1 MSPTAIIDNHRVDLA
16 DLKSKV
22 VDGHVE
28 LEETPKPPVADNF
41 MYDFKYNH
49 ALPTTDAL
57 GVSIPDDVDAQNAAE
72 EIVAKLSKVLSEGDA
87 KGFTGLFLEYGV
99 WRDKLAFTWD
109 YRTFNFTENIARAAA
124 DLLPSTHC
132 TNFKLL
138 KPAPAIQK
146 PYPDL
151 SFLQF
156 VLSFDTPLV
165 QASAVINA
173 VYTKEGWR
181 LWTVHSVAESLLKF
195 PELDPADGHMT
206 GPVSWEKQ
214 REKDDDEV
222 VPDVLIVGG
231 GQNGLALAARLKA
244 LGVSSLIVERNAQ
257 IGEIWRKR
265 YEYLSLHFPHWADH
279 FPYFPFPKHWPTYTP
294 AQKLGIFMEWYASA
308 MELPVWTK
316 STVVKAEQDAD
327 GKWTVEVNKN
337 GETRVL
343 NPKHVVMA
351 TSLCGVPMTP
361 VIPGMDKWKG
371 TARHSTSHDSSREW
385 VGKKVLVVGTS
396 SSGFDTA
403 YDCARRNIDVTL
415 LQRSPTYIMSLTHS
429 VPRNIGNFEP
439 KNGVAPNIEEQD
451 RVFNSMPMGPGEEL
465 ARRNRAVLEE
475 LDKEMLDGLHAKGLK
490 TYKGQRGTGQAT
502 LGSTRNGGFYFEA
515 GACEQII
522 KGKIK
527 VEQGYVE
534 SFTEDKVILS
544 GGREREFDLVVF
556 ATGFSNTIDSV
567 RQTLGDKIAD
577 QCGPIWGVDEEGEM
591 KSAWKECG
599 VPNLWLMIGYLPLT
613 RYHSKLVALRIK
625 ALLEGVSPAP
635 YKA

>member
-1 MSPTAIIDNHRVDLA
+1 
-16 DLKSKV
+16 
-22 VDGHVE
+22 
-28 LEETPKPPVADNF
+28 
-41 MYDFKYNH
+41 
-49 ALPTTDAL
+49 
-57 GVSIPDDVDAQNAAE
+57 
-72 EIVAKLSKVLSEGDA
+72 
-87 KGFTGLFLEYGV
+87 
-99 WRDKLAFTWD
+99 
-109 YRTFNFTENIARAAA
+109 
-124 DLLPSTHC
+124 
-132 TNFKLL
+132 
-138 KPAPAIQK
+138 
-146 PYPDL
+146 
-151 SFLQF
+151 
-156 VLSFDTPLV
+156 
-165 QASAVINA
+165 
-173 VYTKEGWR
+173 
-181 LWTVHSVAESLLKF
+181 
-195 PELDPADGHMT
+195 
-206 GPVSWEKQ
+206 
-214 REKDDDEV
+214 
-222 VPDVLIVGG
+222 
-231 GQNGLALAARLKA
+231 
-244 LGVSSLIVERNAQ
+244 
-257 IGEIWRKR
+257 
-265 YEYLSLHFPHWADH
+265 
-279 FPYFPFPKHWPTYTP
+279 
-294 AQKLGIFMEWYASA
+294 
-308 MELPVWTK
+308 
-316 STVVKAEQDAD
+316 
-327 GKWTVEVNKN
+327 
-337 GETRVL
+337 
-343 NPKHVVMA
+343 MA

-429 VPRNIGNFEP
+429 VPRNIGSFEP

-451 RVFNSMPMGPGEEL
+451 RLFNSMPVGPGEEL

-599 VPNLWLMIGYLPLT
+599 VPNLWLVIGYLPLT